1 MGRVWTLH
9 RASASDNGSIIEGEI
24 YMTSEA
30 ALADAPFLDA
40 ASPAFSIRSEAV
52 RRARAQ
58 SWFARTPYGLAVLRH
73 REVGELLNRP
83 SLIQGSHNWPALNGV
98 PEGLFADWWRRTIL
112 MTEGEDHWRLRRL
125 VNPAFSPQVVK
136 ALMPDFERISI
147 DLTAAFV
154 DRGAC
159 DFMAEF
165 ADPYAARVLCL
176 LLGLPE
182 DQAGFILKNAADMG
196 LALGVN
202 YRAEIDRIEAAT
214 RALSDHVADVLHDR
228 RRRPGDDL
236 LSRMVQASDGCD
248 RLTPEELHNLT
259 LMLIFAGV
267 DTTRNQLGLGIAMFI
282 DHPDQ
287 WEALAANPALDMAAA
302 TEVMRTRPTITWV
315 TRLATE
321 DFDYGG
327 IAIRE
332 GTVLHLYSE
341 SAGTDPEVFG
351 EAPFD
356 ITATRARN
364 YGFGGGIHH
373 CLGNIV
379 ARNDMAVAYRILS
392 ARIGPPRADGEATW
406 LADSGN
412 TGPISLP
419 IAFDRR

>member
-1 MGRVWTLH
+1 
-9 RASASDNGSIIEGEI
+9 
-24 YMTSEA
+24 MTFEA

-40 ASPAFSIRSEAV
+40 ANPAFSIRSEAV
-52 RRARAQ
+52 RRARTQ

-73 REVGELLNRP
+73 REIGELLNHP
-83 SLIQGSHNWPALNGV
+83 CLIQGSHNWPAMNGV
-98 PEGLFADWWRRTIL
+98 PDGLFADWWRKTIL
-112 MTEGEDHWRLRRL
+112 VTEGEDHWRLRRL

-136 ALMPDFERISI
+136 ALMPDFERINI
-147 DLTAAFV
+147 ELAEGFI
-154 DRGAC
+154 DRGRC

-182 DQAGFILKNAADMG
+182 DDADFVLTNAADMG

-202 YRAEIDRIEAAT
+202 YRTEVDRIETAT
-214 RALSDHVADVLHDR
+214 RALSDHVADVLEER
-228 RRRPGDDL
+228 RGRPGNDI
-236 LSRMVQASDGCD
+236 LSRMVEASDGGD
-248 RLTPEELHNLT
+248 RLTPDELHNLA

-267 DTTRNQLGLGIAMFI
+267 DTTRNQLGLGIVLFI

-287 WEALAANPALDMAAA
+287 WEALAANPALAMAAA
-302 TEVMRTRPTITWV
+302 TEVMRMRPTITWV
-315 TRLATE
+315 TRLATA

-332 GTVLHLYSE
+332 GTVLHLFSE

-351 EAPFD
+351 AAQFD
-356 ITATRARN
+356 ITAKRARN

-379 ARNDMAVAYRILS
+379 ARNDMAVAYRILA
-392 ARIGPPRADGEATW
+392 ARIGPPRCAGDATW

>member
-1 MGRVWTLH
+1 
-9 RASASDNGSIIEGEI
+9 
-24 YMTSEA
+24 MTSEA
-30 ALADAPFLDA
+30 ALTDVPFLDA
-40 ASPAFSIRSEAV
+40 ASPAFSIRSEEV
-52 RRARAQ
+52 RAAREQ
-58 SWFARTPYGLAVLRH
+58 RWFARTAYGLAVLRH
-73 REVGELLNRP
+73 HEVGELLNHS
-83 SLIQGSHNWPALNGV
+83 SLIQGSHNWPAMNGV
-98 PEGLFADWWRRTIL
+98 PDGHFADWWRKTIL
-112 MTEGEDHWRLRRL
+112 VTEGADHWRLRRL

-136 ALMPDFERISI
+136 VLMPEFERISI
-147 DLTAAFV
+147 DLADGFI
-154 DRGAC
+154 DRGEC

-182 DQAGFILKNAADMG
+182 DQAGFILENAADMG

-214 RALSDHVADVLHDR
+214 RALSDHVADVLDER
-228 RRRPGDDL
+228 RRQPGDDI
-236 LSRMVQASDGCD
+236 LSRMVAASEGGD
-248 RLTPEELHNLT
+248 RLTPDEVHNLA

-287 WEALAANPALDMAAA
+287 WEALAVDPSLDMAAA
-302 TEVMRTRPTITWV
+302 TEVMRMRPTITWV

-327 IAIRE
+327 IAIRA

-356 ITATRARN
+356 ITAQRARN

-392 ARIGPPRADGEATW
+392 ARMGPPRLAGTATW

>member
-1 MGRVWTLH
+1 
-9 RASASDNGSIIEGEI
+9 
-24 YMTSEA
+24 MTSEA

-40 ASPAFSIRSEAV
+40 ASPAFSIRSDAV
-52 RRARAQ
+52 RQARAQ
-58 SWFARTPYGLAVLRH
+58 RWFARTPYGLAVLRH
-73 REVGELLNRP
+73 REVGELLNHP
-83 SLIQGSHNWPALNGV
+83 SLIQGSHNWPAMNGV
-98 PEGLFADWWRRTIL
+98 PDGLFADWWRKTIL
-112 MTEGEDHWRLRRL
+112 VTEGADRWRVRRL

-136 ALMPDFERISI
+136 ALMPEFERISI
-147 DLTAAFV
+147 DLAAGFI
-154 DRGAC
+154 DRGQC

-182 DQAGFILKNAADMG
+182 DDADFVLKNAADMG

-214 RALSDHVADVLHDR
+214 RALSDHVAGVLAER
-228 RRRPGDDL
+228 RRRPGDDI
-236 LSRMVQASDGCD
+236 LSRMVEASDGGD
-248 RLTPEELHNLT
+248 RLSPEELHNLA

-287 WEALAANPALDMAAA
+287 WEALAADPSLDMAAA
-302 TEVMRTRPTITWV
+302 TEVMRMRPTITWV
-315 TRLATE
+315 TRLATA

-327 IAIRE
+327 IRIPKD
-332 GTVLHLYSE
+332 TVLHLYSE
-341 SAGTDPEVFG
+341 SAGTDPAVFG
-351 EAPFD
+351 DARFD
-356 ITATRARN
+356 ITAKRARN

-379 ARNDMAVAYRILS
+379 ARNDMAVAYRILA
-392 ARIGPPRADGEATW
+392 ARIGPPRAAGEAIW

-419 IAFDRR
+419 IAFERQ

>member
-1 MGRVWTLH
+1 
-9 RASASDNGSIIEGEI
+9 
-24 YMTSEA
+24 MTFEA

-52 RRARAQ
+52 RRARTQ

-73 REVGELLNRP
+73 REIGELLNHPR
-83 SLIQGSHNWPALNGV
+83 LIQGSHNWPAMNGV
-98 PEGLFADWWRRTIL
+98 PDGLFADWWRKTIL
-112 MTEGEDHWRLRRL
+112 VTEGEDHWRLRRL

-136 ALMPDFERISI
+136 ALMPEFERISI
-147 DLTAAFV
+147 DLAEGFI
-154 DRGAC
+154 DRGHC
-159 DFMAEF
+159 DFMADF

-182 DQAGFILKNAADMG
+182 DDADFVLTNAADMG

-202 YRAEIDRIEAAT
+202 YRAEVDRIEAAT
-214 RALSDHVADVLHDR
+214 RALSDHVADVLAER
-228 RRRPGDDL
+228 RGRPGDDI
-236 LSRMVQASDGCD
+236 LSRMVEASDGGD
-248 RLTPEELHNLT
+248 RLTPDELHNLA

-282 DHPDQ
+282 DHPEQ
-287 WEALAANPALDMAAA
+287 WEALAEDPTLDMAAA
-302 TEVMRTRPTITWV
+302 TEVMRMRPTITWV
-315 TRLATE
+315 TRLAIE
-321 DFDYGG
+321 DFEYGG
-327 IAIRE
+327 LTISA
-332 GTVLHLYSE
+332 GTVLHLFSE
-341 SAGTDPEVFG
+341 SAGTDPAAFG

-356 ITATRARN
+356 ITAKRARN

-379 ARNDMAVAYRILS
+379 ARNDMAVAYRIL
-392 ARIGPPRADGEATW
+392 ATRIGPPRLAGEATW

>member
-1 MGRVWTLH
+1 
-9 RASASDNGSIIEGEI
+9 
-24 YMTSEA
+24 MTADA
-30 ALADAPFLDA
+30 ALSHAPFLNA
-40 ASPAFSIRSEAV
+40 ASPAFSVRSDAV

-73 REVGELLNRP
+73 KQVGELLNHP
-83 SLIQGSHNWPALNGV
+83 ALIQGSHNWPALNGV
-98 PEGLFADWWRRTIL
+98 PEGEFADWWCKTIL
-112 MTEGEDHWRLRRL
+112 VTEGDDHWRLRRL
-125 VNPAFSPQVVK
+125 VNPAFSPQVVR
-136 ALMPDFERISI
+136 ALMPEFERISTELAEGFI
-147 DLTAAFV
+147 
-154 DRGAC
+154 DRGEC

-165 ADPYAARVLCL
+165 GDPYAARVLCL

-182 DQAGFILKNAADMG
+182 SDADFILHNAADMG

-214 RALSDHVADVLHDR
+214 RALSDHVSAVLEER
-228 RRRPGDDL
+228 RRRPGTDI
-236 LSRMVQASDGCD
+236 LSRMVQASEGED
-248 RLTPEELHNLT
+248 RLTPDELHNLA

-267 DTTRNQLGLGIAMFI
+267 DTTRNQLGLGISLFI
-282 DHPDQ
+282 DHPEQ
-287 WEALAANPALDMAAA
+287 WQALGADPGLDMAAA
-302 TEVMRTRPTITWV
+302 IEVMRMRPTITWV

-327 IAIRE
+327 ITIRE

-341 SAGTDPEVFG
+341 SAGTDPELFG
-351 EAPFD
+351 EASFD
-356 ITATRARN
+356 ITAPRARN

-379 ARNDMAVAYRILS
+379 ARNDMAVAYRILA
-392 ARIGPPRADGEATW
+392 ARIGPPRANGPATW

>member
-1 MGRVWTLH
+1 
-9 RASASDNGSIIEGEI
+9 
-24 YMTSEA
+24 MTPDA
-30 ALADAPFLDA
+30 VLADAPFLDA
-40 ASPAFSIRSEAV
+40 ASPAFSIRSEEV

-58 SWFARTPYGLAVLRH
+58 SWVARTPYGLAVLRH
-73 REVGELLNRP
+73 KQVGELLNHP

-98 PEGLFADWWRRTIL
+98 PKGAFADWWCRTIL
-112 MTEGEDHWRLRRL
+112 VTEGADHWRLRRL

-136 ALMPDFERISI
+136 ALMPEFERISSELA
-147 DLTAAFV
+147 DGFV
-154 DRGAC
+154 DRGQC

-182 DQAGFILKNAADMG
+182 DEAGFILRNASDMG

-202 YRAEIDRIEAAT
+202 YHAEIDRIEAAT
-214 RALSDHVADVLHDR
+214 TALSNHVTEVLAQR
-228 RRRPGDDL
+228 RKRPGDDI
-236 LSRMVQASDGCD
+236 LSRMVQASEGGD

-302 TEVMRTRPTITWV
+302 TEVMRMRPTITWV
-315 TRLATE
+315 TRLAIE
-321 DFDYGG
+321 DFGYGG
-327 IAIRE
+327 ITIPE
-332 GTVLHLYSE
+332 GTVLHLFSE

-351 EAPFD
+351 AAPFD
-356 ITATRARN
+356 ITASRARN

-392 ARIGPPRADGEATW
+392 AHIASPRATGEATW

-419 IAFDRR
+419 IAFNRR